1 MRAKTKAEDVY
12 NGLPVGP
19 YLPVVRHAN
28 EPLFGL
34 PVLIQFQGHIR
45 SVRGPLVI
53 KGAQGHQERNKG
65 NVVRSI
71 ENKLSDKKKRRKK
84 RKKNPKR
91 FAVFLWIASIAH
103 AFPSQ

>member
-1 MRAKTKAEDVY
+1 MHAKTKAEDVY

-28 EPLFGL
+28 KPLFGL
-34 PVLIQFQGHIR
+34 PVLVQFQGHIR

-65 NVVRSI
+65 NVMRSI
-71 ENKLSDKKKRRKK
+71 ENKLSDKKKKKK
-84 RKKNPKR
+84 RGGKKEKKC
-91 FAVFLWIASIAH
+91 
-103 AFPSQ
+103 